1 MLTRALL
8 PASREAGGR
17 SAEADLIFAAGGGR
31 TVLTRQH
38 VPYPFHVTRTFRL
51 DRDQP
56 DVATLY
62 LQSAS
67 GGLYRGDDLGLSI
80 TVRPGARAHV
90 TTQAATM
97 VHDTGA
103 VPARQ
108 RTTLHVMA
116 GGLLAYTPD
125 PLVLFPGAALVGEAR
140 LVVAPSARAIVADG
154 FTWHDPQ
161 GSRRPFDVLRQG
173 TEIVDGNGRCLVCER
188 GLLSGADVLS
198 EASPLGPF
206 QALGSIFILGPAEGL
221 PSAERLQSACDAAGC
236 LSAATTLPNG
246 AGRLVRCLAPDGG
259 ALRKGLEAGFAV
271 AFTALIG
278 TAPAVRRK

>member
-1 MLTRALL
+1 MGAPPLAT
-8 PASREAGGR
+8 SDSSGR
-17 SAEADLIFAAGGGR
+17 SAAADLVFAAGGGR

-67 GGLYRGDDLGLSI
+67 GGLYRGDDLSLSI
-80 TVRPGARAHV
+80 AVRPDARAHV

-97 VHDTGA
+97 VHDTSA

-108 RTTLHVMA
+108 RTMLRVMA

-125 PLVLFPGAALVGEAR
+125 PLVLFPGAALVSETR
-140 LVVAPSARAIVADG
+140 LVAARSARVIVADG

-161 GSRRPFDVLRQG
+161 GSRRLFDVFRQN
-173 TEIVDGNGRCLVCER
+173 TEIVDESGFCLVRER
-188 GLLSGADVLS
+188 GLLSGSDVLS

-206 QALGSIFILGPAEGL
+206 QALGSIFILGPDEEL
-221 PSAERLQSACDAAGC
+221 PSAERLQDACDATGC

-259 ALRKGLEAGFAV
+259 ALRNGLNAGFAV
-271 AFTALIG
+271 AFTALTG